1 MRGRASISAG
11 STFTPCGSSVV
22 PPEWNGRGSQK
33 GGRVGADAVA
43 CDGMSGANSALES
56 SSSSDVSNG
65 IAASSDA

>member
-33 GGRVGADAVA
+33 GGRVGADAVG
-43 CDGMSGANSALES
+43 CDGVPGAGSAPAS
-56 SSSSDVSNG
+56 SASSDVSIG
-65 IAASSDA
+65 SAASSDA